1 MTVYHDKTALLPTP
15 KRLQFT
21 SGTFTLASD
30 QWIQIA
36 SAPQALYLTA
46 RRFKERLAARNGLN
60 LPIVA
65 DSFDP
70 AKGIT
75 VTLDQCR
82 PVTHPEGYTL
92 EVCAHSIHIQ
102 ATAPAGAFYG
112 MSTLWQLIR
121 EYGLTLPC
129 LKIRDHPDFPIRG
142 VMLDI
147 SRFKVPTQETLFHLV
162 DLLADLKINHL
173 ELYMENAFAYRQH
186 PENLQRS
193 GRLTG
198 EEILALAA
206 HCRERYVDL
215 VPNQNCYG
223 HLTDWLRQ
231 PQYRQLADCTEGG
244 MFPDGPYPYPY
255 SLNPTDPASVTFI
268 EGLLEELLPYFS
280 SQFVNI
286 GFDETFD
293 LGLGK
298 SKPLCDI
305 QGRPSVYMEF
315 LEKVIGIVE
324 KKERV
329 ALFWADTITR
339 HNPDLASKIPQY
351 AVALEWGYTADYPFA
366 KRIRPLIDAGRSF
379 ILCPSTGTW
388 LSLTGRS
395 HQAEQNIRN
404 AALTGFA
411 YGAAGL
417 LTTDWGDWG
426 HWQPLSVSYS
436 GFAMAAEQS
445 WNAAVGKANQFERG
459 LSLHVFGDGSG
470 KMGRLVQ
477 EFGCLHSLAGGIA
490 NPESTYFAPLVDIL
504 WRPWRW
510 ENSEYH
516 FDLDQIASVKDCIR
530 DLLAEMKDVLLEA
543 PDGAIIKRE
552 YALTGALLTL
562 ACDIILAGVMQQPR
576 NPSMAGRL
584 KELFS
589 EHEIV
594 WRKRNKTAG
603 LAMSLEFLRPLYEY
617 LSSGNKDVFDD
628 IRRGPLVR
636 YPC

>member
-15 KRLQFT
+15 RHLQFM

-30 QWIQIA
+30 QWIQIT
-36 SAPQALYLTA
+36 SAPQALYLMA

-60 LPIVA
+60 LPIIA
-65 DSFDP
+65 DPFEP
-70 AKGIT
+70 VKGIT
-75 VTLDQCR
+75 ITLDQGGSAA
-82 PVTHPEGYTL
+82 HPEGYTL
-92 EVCAHSIHIQ
+92 EVCAHSIHVQ
-102 ATAPAGAFYG
+102 AATSAGAFYG
-112 MSTLWQLIR
+112 MATLWQLIQ

-129 LKIRDHPDFPIRG
+129 LQIRDHPDFPIRG

-147 SRFKVPTQETLFHLV
+147 SRFKVPTQETLLHLV

-173 ELYMENAFAYRQH
+173 ELYMENAFAYRKH

-198 EEILALAA
+198 EEILALDA

-215 VPNQNCYG
+215 VPNQNCCG
-223 HLTDWLRQ
+223 HLTDWLHQ
-231 PQYRQLADCTEGG
+231 PQYSRLAECLEGG
-244 MFPDGPYPYPY
+244 IFPDGPYAYPY
-255 SLNPTDPASVTFI
+255 SLNPTDPASVSFI

-293 LGLGK
+293 LGFGK
-298 SKPLCDI
+298 SKPLCDV
-305 QGRPSVYMEF
+305 QGRSSVYMGF

-324 KKERV
+324 KKKRV
-329 ALFWADTITR
+329 ALFWSDTITR
-339 HNPDLASKIPQY
+339 HNPDLASHIPRH
-351 AVALEWGYTADYPFA
+351 AIALEWGYTADYPFA
-366 KRIRPLIDAGRSF
+366 KRIQPLIDAERTF

-395 HQAEQNIRN
+395 QQAEQNIRN
-404 AALTGFA
+404 AALTGFEH
-411 YGAAGL
+411 GAAGL

-426 HWQPLSVSYS
+426 HWQPLSVSFS

-445 WNAAVGKANQFERG
+445 WNSAGGRASHFERG

-470 KMGRLVQ
+470 TMGRLVQ
-477 EFGCLHSLAGGIA
+477 EFGSLHSMAGGIA

-516 FDLDQIASVKDCIR
+516 FDHDKIAGVKDRIR
-530 DLLAEMKDVLLEA
+530 DLLAVMNDIALEA
-543 PDGAIIKRE
+543 PDGEIIKRE
-552 YALTGALLTL
+552 YALMGALLTL
-562 ACDIILAGVMQQPR
+562 ACDIILAGVMRQPR
-576 NPSMAGRL
+576 NPPMADRL

-589 EHEIV
+589 EHEVV
-594 WRKRNKTAG
+594 WRTRNKTAG
-603 LAMSLEFLRPLYEY
+603 LAMSIEFLRPLYEY

-628 IRRGPLVR
+628 IRSGPLVR